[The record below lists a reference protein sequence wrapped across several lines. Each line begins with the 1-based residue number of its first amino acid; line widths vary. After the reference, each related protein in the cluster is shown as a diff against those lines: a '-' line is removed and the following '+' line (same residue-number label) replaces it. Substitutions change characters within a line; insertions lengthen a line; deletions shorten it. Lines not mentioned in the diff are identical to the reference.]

1 VSPILF
7 VCTGNASRSVM
18 AESMLLV
25 LAPGWEV
32 ASAGTHSIDG
42 QPMSWR
48 TREALAR
55 LGYGAD
61 HHRSRQADADALDQA
76 DLVAVF
82 ERFQLEW
89 VRREHPVAA
98 PRTASLHRL
107 ATTLPRPALARPV
120 PSPALLPSPILPPRP
135 GDGLAARVAL
145 LGLERAPW
153 GAEDEVADPGGHEVD
168 VYAACAVEIL
178 GLVTALAARLGP
190 APVV

>member
-1 VSPILF
+1 VRPILF

-18 AESMLLV
+18 AESMLRV

-61 HHRSRQADADALDQA
+61 YHRSRQADADALDQA
-76 DLVAVF
+76 GLVAVF

-89 VRREHPVAA
+89 VRREHPLAA
-98 PRTASLHRL
+98 ARTASLHRL
-107 ATTLPRPALARPV
+107 ATTLP
-120 PSPALLPSPILPPRP
+120 LPDPRA
-135 GDGLAARVAL
+135 GLASRVASL
-145 LGLERAPW
+145 DLERAPW
-153 GAEDEVADPGGHEVD
+153 GPEDEVADPGGHEVD

-178 GLVTALAARLGP
+178 GLVTALVPRLGP
-190 APVV
+190 VPVD